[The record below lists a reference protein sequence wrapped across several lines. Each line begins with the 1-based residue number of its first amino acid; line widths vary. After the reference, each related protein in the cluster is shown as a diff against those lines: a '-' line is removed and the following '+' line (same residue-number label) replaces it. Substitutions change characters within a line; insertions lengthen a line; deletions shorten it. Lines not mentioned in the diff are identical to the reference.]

1 MAMKICSLLVE
12 IQVRCMQI
20 RRDKSGLNKSL
31 VKVVNLK
38 TNTYSLDVLFLV
50 ATVGMPV
57 CTGR

>member
-1 MAMKICSLLVE
+1 MKICSLLVE